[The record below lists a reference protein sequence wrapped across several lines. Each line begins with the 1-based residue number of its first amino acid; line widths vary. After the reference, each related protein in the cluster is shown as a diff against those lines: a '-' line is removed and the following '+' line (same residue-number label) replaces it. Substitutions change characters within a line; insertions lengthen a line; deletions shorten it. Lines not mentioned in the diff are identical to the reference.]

1 MSITRKQFVGGAAA
15 GSVLLLFQGCGG
27 GGGSAGN
34 PPAPPPA
41 GSVCGS
47 SDAQIS
53 GNHGHTLAIASADLD
68 SMVDKTYSI
77 LGAAGHDH
85 MVTFTP
91 AQLAQLKA
99 KQPVTVT
106 STVGV
111 GHSHNVTATCT

>member
-34 PPAPPPA
+34 PPAPPA

-77 LGAAGHDH
+77 FGAAGHDH
-85 MVTFTP
+85 SVTFTP

-106 STVGV
+106 STTNI
-111 GHSHNVTATCT
+111 GHTHAVTATCT